1 MDTANRRKNLTARAT
16 FLAAASWRYV
26 LPAAL
31 PLLLGR
37 CDYQSAGDHRLTSL
51 RLTLHSPKSSE
62 LGSPTAPQQVP
73 SLSFDVEALDE
84 KGQVFPANTMLS
96 AFLAAGGSR
105 LSLSNP
111 CAAPAP
117 GGDPPWLL
125 QRFPLQGGRAQNIDI
140 GLGNPGIFGRVE
152 LNLEDQQSQALG
164 SSPSIYFPNPTIPRL
179 VTPLDPNAG
188 NASYCSPYLGRQV
201 VVDHA
206 TSGGKLV
213 VSSVFQSGIGVSDS
227 GASDYNSLYVFTFG
241 QPPSYLRLGTVVN
254 RMSGAIA
261 KFNGMTQL
269 ANPAITAA
277 DELRPDLI
285 PPPVEL
291 DASRLPDNKAMDQVN
306 NKWLTKHIAA
316 PARITGVVC
325 EVQNDAG
332 RRDNW
337 LKYNTV
343 VVNLVDSDPASS
355 AGCSPGQDFSFR
367 YFSVQMPGKGFAGF
381 DPLVAAGQSGTFT
394 GMLMNSAS
402 KSGKTLYWTVAVRST
417 GDVCVPS
424 GAGC

>member
-1 MDTANRRKNLTARAT
+1 MDSMRLLPRIGRLGL
-16 FLAAASWRYV
+16 LA
-26 LPAAL
+26 LG
-31 PLLLGR
+31 PLLLLQ
-37 CDYQSAGDHRLTSL
+37 CDYATPGEHRLTSF
-51 RLTLHSPKSSE
+51 RLTLQSPKPSE
-62 LGSPTAPQQVP
+62 LGTPSAPQRSD
-73 SLSFDVEALDE
+73 SLRFDVEALDE
-84 KGQVFPANTMLS
+84 KGQLMPESPMLS
-96 AFLAAGGSR
+96 AFVAAGGSR
-105 LSLSNP
+105 LSLLNP
-111 CAAPAP
+111 CAAAPP
-117 GGDPPWLL
+117 GGDPIWLL
-125 QRFPLQGGRAQNIDI
+125 QRFPLTAGRASNVAVD
-140 GLGNPGIFGRVE
+140 LSSPVIFGRIE
-152 LNLEDQQSQALG
+152 LNLEDPLSQALG
-164 SSPSIYFPNPTIPRL
+164 SSPSLYFPNPTISRL
-179 VTPLDPNAG
+179 VTPLDPTAA
-188 NASYCSPYLGRQV
+188 NASYCSPFLSRQV
-201 VVDHA
+201 VIDHA
-206 TSGGKLV
+206 SGSGKLV
-213 VSSVFQSGIGVSDS
+213 VSSLFQTGIGVSDS
-227 GASDYNSLYVFTFG
+227 SAPEYGSLYVFTFS
-241 QPPSYLRLGTVVN
+241 QPSSALRLGTVIS
-254 RMSGAIA
+254 RMSGSIA

-402 KSGKTLYWTVAVRST
+402 KSGKTLYWTVAVRTAS
-417 GDVCVPS
+417 DVCLTPRT
-424 GAGC
+424 GC